1 MIRMEMENEL
11 QTIYS
16 TRKSFNGKAIVRTI
30 IDDNSEH
37 IELVSYGTLVANYVY
52 YKDKNEKVYEY
63 YGRYSCTTS
72 SHQKEFFR
80 QLGLSE
86 KETKDLMKDGTF
98 KVLRVQA

>member
-1 MIRMEMENEL
+1 MEMENEL
-11 QTIYS
+11 QAIYN
-16 TRKSFNGKAIVRTI
+16 TRQSFHGKAIVRTTI
-30 IDDNSEH
+30 NKNTEH

-52 YKDKNEKVYEY
+52 YKDKNKKVYEY
-63 YGRYSCTTS
+63 FGRYSCTTS

-98 KVLRVQA
+98 KALRVQL